1 MTFSEIISL
10 AIGAILVNNVLLSQF
25 LGICPFLGVSKK
37 SSSALGMGGAVIFV
51 IFISSIVTY
60 SIYHLVLV
68 PLHIEFMNLI
78 TFILVIASLVQF
90 VEMFMKKYMPP
101 LYKQLGIY
109 LPLITTNCAVLGV
122 TLENIT
128 LGHNVWQML
137 VYSLSVPVGYL
148 LVIFIFSSI
157 REKIDNAPVPNAF
170 KGNAIALVT
179 AALMALAFLGF
190 GGLV

>member
-1 MTFSEIISL
+1 MGLFGL
-10 AIGAILVNNVLLSQF
+10 ALSAILINNIILSKF

-128 LGHNVWQML
+128 LGHNVAQML